1 MRPEKLD
8 RPVGTSPKF
17 PTSSVAP
24 LMKSLATFTSRPARL
39 AALGLLLTVGAAG
52 CKDFLEV
59 APQGQLTEDQIRT
72 DPTAAQRLVDGVYNV
87 MYLGGFGEDI
97 HGLQY
102 VILTDIASDDADKG
116 STPNDYGPAL
126 EVDNFTLNSTNS
138 IVNNTWKGYFQ
149 GVNRA
154 NQALDKIPLSPAPE
168 ATKNRL
174 IGEVRFLR
182 GYFYFN
188 LVRFFGGVPKL
199 DRVPAAS
206 EINNPALQK
215 RATAAEIYQFIV
227 DDLQFAVDNL
237 PLKGAT
243 ETTTGRATKAA
254 AQAML
259 AKVYLYQKNYQK
271 TFELSNE
278 IIAGRSGNYGLL
290 ASYENIWREVGAN
303 SEESIFEVQTGINA
317 ACNNSAVNQ
326 YTVSQGPRAGGRGG
340 WADLGFGFNNPTQQ
354 LADAYEPGDRRRAGT
369 IIFIQPTAPAGQRS
383 TGTVLWDGFR
393 IPSKDSVENLRYS
406 YKAYHSRTQEKNCGN
421 NDYLPK
427 NIRVMR
433 YGEVLLI
440 NAEAAFRIGNTG
452 AALTQLNRVR
462 TRAGLPARTALTLP
476 LIWQERRVELALE
489 HDRFF
494 DLVRQESEQPGRIV
508 PLFAAQG
515 KTFNRSKNELFPIPQ
530 EQIDLSG
537 GQLTQNPGY

>member
-1 MRPEKLD
+1 
-8 RPVGTSPKF
+8 
-17 PTSSVAP
+17 
-24 LMKSLATFTSRPARL
+24 MKAIATTLSRRFYL
-39 AALGLLLTVGAAG
+39 AALGLALTAGAVG

-72 DPTAAQRLVDGVYNV
+72 DPAAAQKLVDGVYNT
-87 MYLGGFGEDI
+87 MYLGGFGPDI
-97 HGLQY
+97 HGLQF
-102 VILTDIASDDADKG
+102 VILTDIASDDSDKG
-116 STPNDYGPAL
+116 STPQDYSAAA
-126 EVDNFTLNSTNS
+126 EVDNFTLNATNGV
-138 IVNNTWKGYFQ
+138 VNNAWKGYFQ
-149 GVNRA
+149 GINRA

-168 ATKNRL
+168 TTRNRL

-188 LVRFFGGVPKL
+188 MVRLFGGVPKL

-206 EINNPALQK
+206 ELNNPDLQK
-215 RATAAEIYQFIV
+215 RATAQEIYQLII
-227 DDLQFAVDNL
+227 DDLQFAVNNL

-243 ETTTGRATKAA
+243 ETGRATKAA

-259 AKVYLYQKNYQK
+259 AKVYLYQKNYQQAYDL
-271 TFELSNE
+271 TNE
-278 IIAGRSGNYGLL
+278 IITGKSGAYGLYPN
-290 ASYENIWREVGAN
+290 YEAIWREVGAN
-303 SEESIFEVQTGINA
+303 SQESVFEVQTGINS
-317 ACNNSAVNQ
+317 ACNNSAVQ
-326 YTVSQGPRAGGRGG
+326 LYTVSQGPRSGGRGG
-340 WADLGFGFNNPTQQ
+340 WADLGFGFNSPTQQ
-354 LADAYEPGDRRRAGT
+354 LADAYETGDRRRAGS
-369 IIFIQPTAPAGQRS
+369 IIFITTAR

-393 IPSKDSVENLRYS
+393 IPSKDSVENFRYS

-433 YGEVLLI
+433 YAEVLLI
-440 NAEAAFRIGNTG
+440 NAEAAFQIGRTSD
-452 AALTQLNRVR
+452 AATNLNLVR
-462 TRAGLPARTALTLP
+462 ARAGLPARTTVTLAN
-476 LIWQERRVELALE
+476 IWQERRVELALE

-494 DLVRQESEQPGRIV
+494 DLVRQESVQPGRIV

-515 KTFNRSKNELFPIPQ
+515 KVFTKGKNELFPIPQ